1 MKKIKNKL
9 IDLTI
14 FLIFYKNFIKQ
25 MVNIFSYHTLLC
37 LCLCAKIM
45 WEIASL
51 ALALAE
57 RHLKVLHISEVLKVW
72 RMVQTLCLI
81 TCIYL
86 MHSLCFR
93 FSQHSLMGWF
103 DKQLCLTFH
112 VAMISKRPHVDK
124 IGKQNTIV
132 IFFQNQLG
140 LSRESQH

>member
-1 MKKIKNKL
+1 M
-9 IDLTI
+9 
-14 FLIFYKNFIKQ
+14 
-25 MVNIFSYHTLLC
+25 NIFSYHTLLC

-93 FSQHSLMGWF
+93 FS
-103 DKQLCLTFH
+103 
-112 VAMISKRPHVDK
+112 
-124 IGKQNTIV
+124 
-132 IFFQNQLG
+132 
-140 LSRESQH
+140 